1 MRRQPGGLV
10 PLERAIPCAALDL
23 RNARVTE
30 FHGCQLARHV
40 ADVWDT
46 KRLTACGTPR
56 ITRI

>member
-1 MRRQPGGLV
+1 MRRKPGGLV
-10 PLERAIPCAALDL
+10 PLERVILCAAIDL

-30 FHGCQLARHV
+30 FHGYQLARHA

-46 KRLTACGTPR
+46 KRLTAYGTPR